1 MQNNLRACYRVLL
14 PSNSN
19 ETITTEMEN
28 KKRNLYLVA
37 HGRRKSYFAV
47 KRGDY
52 LVDTGVTLNYDFLR
66 RDQRLRA
73 CARNDNSRGTYD
85 KSGIRGEAR
94 RKDVSNLQTN
104 LYVS

>member
-1 MQNNLRACYRVLL
+1 MYT
-14 PSNSN
+14 SG
-19 ETITTEMEN
+19 
-28 KKRNLYLVA
+28 

-47 KRGDY
+47 KGGDY